1 MSRVSQSNAPTL
13 PVFDGPRMR
22 LDPRDPGFF
31 ADPYPACAAIHGHSG
46 EYGGAVFWEEYGH
59 WCFAGYEAVSKLLR
73 DKRFGR
79 QILHVASREELG
91 WPAPAPH
98 TADFD
103 AIEAHSLLELEP
115 PAHTRLRT
123 LVNRAFVSR
132 QVERLRPEIE
142 RLANELID
150 GFDGDGRTELISS
163 YAEIIPVTVIADML
177 GIPREMGPQLLD
189 WSHRMVRMYMFG
201 RDRSVEDEANEAS
214 RAFSAYIRSIIAER
228 RESPGT
234 DLISH
239 MLTAREGADA
249 LIEDEVVSTS
259 ILLLNAGHEATV
271 HQIGNAVSTIL
282 GRGLDAGSIFGGDD
296 KATERAVE
304 ELMRIDPPLHM
315 FTRYALTDCEPVP
328 GVSVK
333 KGESIGLM
341 LAAAGRD
348 PKQFPDPDAYLADR
362 SDGTHLAFGAGIH
375 FCIGA
380 PLARLELQIA
390 LPVLFERLPGL
401 KLAEPPKWRDAF
413 HFRGVERL
421 DLVW

>member
-1 MSRVSQSNAPTL
+1 
-13 PVFDGPRMR
+13 MR
-22 LDPRDPGFF
+22 LDPRSPGFF
-31 ADPYPACAAIHGHSG
+31 ANPYPAYAAIHDH
-46 EYGGAVFWEEYGH
+46 GGAVFWQEYGH
-59 WCFAGYEAVSKLLR
+59 WCFAGYDTVNGLLR

-79 QILHVASREELG
+79 QILHVASRDELG
-91 WPAPAPH
+91 WPDPAAH
-98 TADFD
+98 IAAFD

-132 QVERLRPEIE
+132 QVERLRPDIA
-142 RLANELID
+142 RLADDLID
-150 GFDGDGRTELISS
+150 GFERDGRTELISS

-201 RDRSVEDEANEAS
+201 RDRVVEEEANTAAL
-214 RAFSAYIRSIIAER
+214 AFSDYIRSVIAER
-228 RESPGT
+228 RKRPGS
-234 DLISH
+234 DLVSH

-249 LIEDEVVSTS
+249 LIEAEVVSTS

-271 HQIGNAVSTIL
+271 HQIGNAVATLL
-282 GRGLDAGSIFGGDD
+282 GRELDATSLFDADD
-296 KATERAVE
+296 KGIARAVE

-315 FTRYALTDCEPVP
+315 FTRYALTDCQPVP
-328 GVSVK
+328 GVEVK
-333 KGESIGLM
+333 KGDTIGLM

-348 PKQFPDPDAYLADR
+348 PQRFPDPASFVAARD
-362 SDGTHLAFGAGIH
+362 DGTHLAFGAGIH

-390 LPVLFERLPGL
+390 LPALFRRLPGL
-401 KLAEPPKWRDAF
+401 RLAAPPQWRDAF

-421 DLVW
+421 DLEW

>member
-1 MSRVSQSNAPTL
+1 MSRVSDITSSSL
-13 PVFDGPRMR
+13 PVFDGSRMR

-31 ADPYPACAAIHGHSG
+31 ADPYPAYAAIHDN
-46 EYGGAVFWEEYGH
+46 GGAVYWQDYGH
-59 WCFAGYEAVSKLLR
+59 WCFAGYDTVNKLLR

-79 QILHVASREELG
+79 QILHVASRDELG
-91 WPAPAPH
+91 WPEPAAH
-98 TADFD
+98 VADFD

-123 LVNRAFVSR
+123 LVKRAFVSR

-150 GFDGDGRTELISS
+150 GFEANGSTELISA

-201 RDRSVEDEANEAS
+201 RNRQVEDEANEAS
-214 RAFSAYIRSIIAER
+214 RAFSDYIRSIISAR
-228 RESPGT
+228 RKAPGT

-249 LIEDEVVSTS
+249 LIEAEVISTS

-282 GRGLDAGSIFGGDD
+282 GRGLDGAAIFSGDD

-328 GVSVK
+328 GITVR

-348 PKQFPDPDAYLADR
+348 PNQFPDPDTFVGDR
-362 SDGTHLAFGAGIH
+362 ADGTHLAFGAGIH

-390 LPVLFERLPGL
+390 LPILFKRLPGL

-421 DLVW
+421 DLVR

>member
-1 MSRVSQSNAPTL
+1 MPAFEGL
-13 PVFDGPRMR
+13 RMR
-22 LDPRDPGFF
+22 LDPRSPNVF
-31 ADPYPACAAIHGHSG
+31 ADPYPAYAAIHAA
-46 EYGGAVFWEEYGH
+46 GGTVFWEDYDH
-59 WCFAGYEAVSKLLR
+59 WCFAGYDTVNRLLR

-79 QILHVASREELG
+79 QILHVASRDELG
-91 WPAPAPH
+91 WPEPAPH
-98 TADFD
+98 TAGFD
-103 AIEAHSLLELEP
+103 AVEAHSLLELEP

-142 RLANELID
+142 RLANERVDI
-150 GFDGDGRTELISS
+150 FEAYGRTELISS

-177 GIPREMGPQLLD
+177 GIPRDMGPQLLD

-201 RDRSVEDEANEAS
+201 RDRRVEEEANEAAL
-214 RAFSAYIRSIIAER
+214 AFSDYIRSVVAER
-228 RESPGT
+228 RKSPGS
-234 DLISH
+234 DLVSH

-249 LIEDEVVSTS
+249 LIEAEVVSTA

-271 HQIGNAVSTIL
+271 HQIGNAVATIL
-282 GRGLDAGSIFGGDD
+282 GRGLDVASMFGGDD
-296 KATERAVE
+296 KTTALAVE

-328 GVSVK
+328 GVEVK
-333 KGESIGLM
+333 KGDTIGLM

-348 PKQFPDPDAYLADR
+348 PDRFPQPDRFVANRD
-362 SDGTHLAFGAGIH
+362 DGTHLAFGAGIH

-380 PLARLELQIA
+380 PLARLELQLA
-390 LPVLFERLPGL
+390 LPVLFRRLPNL
-401 KLAEPPKWRDAF
+401 RLATAPRWRDAF

-421 DLVW
+421 DLEW